1 MNTYTICL
9 IGFLYY
15 LLIFFIS
22 KFAGRKSEDNEYLKT
37 TAPAWLVTIGI
48 VGDSLS
54 GVTYLSVP
62 GTVEQKSFSYL
73 AICLGYL
80 VGYVI
85 IAYVFLPIYHKK
97 NLVSIYE
104 WIGSELGE
112 MAQKTSS
119 LLFVF
124 GRLFGSAAR
133 LCLTAGVLHL
143 FVFKAMNLGNS
154 FSIIAVTIGISLYT
168 LKSGIKSLIVTD
180 TVQSIFLVLGV
191 LVTTVGLYYFLQ
203 SQNTSPQFFRPIV
216 VGNDGEAWMTFWKSF
231 FSGILITLS
240 MTGLDQN
247 IMQKTFSVK
256 SLKSLQIN
264 FVRLGFIVLLVNFIV
279 LLEGSL
285 LTQSLD
291 FFPHLKTQPNDQK
304 LIYFVLNHQHFIFQ
318 LFFLLGLTAA
328 TLNSADSVI
337 TTVTSSIKVD
347 LVKSNA
353 VKLSHIHWIV
363 TALLAGTAL
372 FLNAFSEGS
381 AIDLVLKSAGWT
393 YGPLLGYFLIAALK
407 LKSNSYSLILA
418 LITSVIVTFLIHLN
432 YDLKAEVII
441 VLSMFILLF
450 NRLYLFCHCLLRS

>member
-1 MNTYTICL
+1 MNTTSICL
-9 IGFLYY
+9 IGLVYY
-15 LLIFFIS
+15 LLIFFIA
-22 KFAGRKSEDNEYLKT
+22 KYAARKSHTNEYLKT
-37 TAPAWLVTIGI
+37 SAPAWLVTIGI

-80 VGYVI
+80 VGYIV
-85 IAYVFLPIYHKK
+85 IAYVFLPLYHKK

-112 MAQKTSS
+112 LAQKTSS

-143 FVFKAMNLGNS
+143 FVFKAFNLGND
-154 FSIIAVTIGISLYT
+154 FSIIAVTLGISLYT
-168 LKSGIKSLIVTD
+168 INSGIKSLIVTD
-180 TVQSIFLVLGV
+180 TVQSLFLVLGV
-191 LVTTVGLYYFLQ
+191 LVTTVGIFIFLK
-203 SQNTSPQFFRPIV
+203 SHAVDTIILRPLVI
-216 VGNDGEAWMTFWKSF
+216 GEGSSAWIGFMKSF
-231 FSGILITLS
+231 FTGILITLS

-256 SLKSLQIN
+256 SLKSLQQN
-264 FVRLGFIVLLVNFIV
+264 FIRLGVIVLLVNFIV
-279 LLEGSL
+279 LVEGSL

-291 FFPHLKTQPNDQK
+291 FYPALKSNPNDQK
-304 LIYFVLNHQHFIFQ
+304 LIYFVLNYQPFIFQ
-318 LFFLLGLTAA
+318 LFFLMGLTAA

-347 LVKSNA
+347 LLHKHSL
-353 VKLSHIHWIV
+353 KLSQIHWIV
-363 TALLAGTAL
+363 TFLLMSTSL

-393 YGPLLGYFLIAALK
+393 YGPLLGYFIIAALK
-407 LKSNSYSLILA
+407 LKSKPSSLFLA
-418 LITSVIVTFLIHLN
+418 LICSLIATFAIHFN
-432 YDLKAEVII
+432 YGLDAEVII
-441 VLSMFILLF
+441 VLSVFIIFFNLLF
-450 NRLYLFCHCLLRS
+450 VRVKYF

>member
-1 MNTYTICL
+1 MNTLTICL
-9 IGFLYY
+9 IGFFYY
-15 LLIFFIS
+15 LIIFVIS
-22 KFAGRKSEDNEYLKT
+22 KVAGRKSKDSEYLKT

-73 AICLGYL
+73 AICMGYL

-85 IAYVFLPIYHKK
+85 IAYIFLPLYHKK
-97 NLVSIYE
+97 NLISIYE

-112 MAQKTSS
+112 LAQKTSS

-143 FVFKAMNLGNS
+143 FVFKSMNLGND

-180 TVQSIFLVLGV
+180 TVQSLFLVLGV
-191 LVTTVGLYYFLQ
+191 LVTTVGLYFFLQ
-203 SQNTSPQFFRPIV
+203 TQNTTPIFFRPIV
-216 VGNDGEAWMTFWKSF
+216 VGEGKETWITFWKAF

-264 FVRLGFIVLLVNFIV
+264 FVRLGFIVLIVNFIV
-279 LLEGSL
+279 LVEGSL

-291 FFPHLKTQPNDQK
+291 FFPDLKTSPHDQK

-337 TTVTSSIKVD
+337 TTVTSSIKLD
-347 LVKSNA
+347 LVKSDKI
-353 VKLSHIHWIV
+353 KLNHIHWIV
-363 TALLAGTAL
+363 TGLLIATAL

-407 LKSNSYSLILA
+407 LKSHPASLLLA
-418 LITSVIVTFLIHLN
+418 LFSSLLVTFLIHTHYGLQS
-432 YDLKAEVII
+432 EVII
-441 VLSMFILLF
+441 VISLFILFF
-450 NRLYLFCHCLLRS
+450 NRLFVSFFKSTL